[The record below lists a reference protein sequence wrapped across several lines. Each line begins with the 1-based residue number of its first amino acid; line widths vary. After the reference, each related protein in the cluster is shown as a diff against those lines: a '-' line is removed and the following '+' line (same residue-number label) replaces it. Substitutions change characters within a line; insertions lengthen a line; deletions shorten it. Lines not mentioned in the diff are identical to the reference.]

1 MAGEGDNF
9 DDKLFCGTTFG
20 ATTDGVTGAGN
31 CTVLLK
37 SALDMATT
45 GENSLRLIS
54 L

>member
-1 MAGEGDNF
+1 MGAA
-9 DDKLFCGTTFG
+9 FG
-20 ATTDGVTGAGN
+20 ATDVGVGGAGV

-37 SALDMATT
+37 SAFDMATT